1 VTTAVCKQDQRQDT
15 RTTANAPRATV
26 ATAPK
31 RYSSESLFGG
41 ARQVIIQHGEREYCL
56 RVTAANKLI
65 LTA

>member
-1 VTTAVCKQDQRQDT
+1 MASVGKQDQPGDT
-15 RTTANAPRATV
+15 RTTAIALAATEHDVPR
-26 ATAPK
+26 
-31 RYSSESLFGG
+31 RYRSEYLLAD